1 VTRRALALAA
11 ALAGCIDNAPVEPP
25 TLDRARFAAD
35 VQPHLA
41 ARCASPPCHGSDRR
55 RLRVYAPGLFRADA
69 TRTHRDEPLTPAE
82 LAANERSAAAFAQ
95 GAPAAARSVQRHLA
109 RQRLGHGHLAA
120 GRPEGR
126 IAALVEVVVQ
136 DDEVAH
142 AGELEVHLRVV
153 FVHVGLAEAAVG
165 EQRQQLAHRHLH
177 EVDAG

>member
-1 VTRRALALAA
+1 MTRRALALAA

-95 GAPAAARSVQRHLA
+95 GAPAAAESLLVTKPLNRVNHL
-109 RQRLGHGHLAA
+109 G
-120 GRPEGR
+120 GRVFDESDEAH
-126 IAALVEVVVQ
+126 AALVEWLQ
-136 DDEVAH
+136 S
-142 AGELEVHLRVV
+142 G
-153 FVHVGLAEAAVG
+153 GLP
-165 EQRQQLAHRHLH
+165 
-177 EVDAG
+177 